1 MEAASIAGNFS
12 SVKYFPLHTAE
23 YSTGLSLSGWLSTLW
38 QGIKDKILDG

>member
-23 YSTGLSLSGWLSTLW
+23 YATGLSLSGWLSTLW
-38 QGIKDKILDG
+38 QGIKDNILHG